1 MIVRGVARVALAW
14 VLTYVLACALSELA
28 PGPPAERAARAAA
41 RLPDDARG
49 AEARRAIIAT
59 VERELE
65 LGGGAAARVARAT
78 GRAVTVDLD
87 RSWRDRRPVGDIVAP
102 GLASTGGRA
111 LCVLVLALA
120 LGLAAGLGG
129 ASLSGNGGAR
139 GTIAGGA
146 VGFAVA
152 LALAMPTVW
161 LCQLFLAA
169 TPAAAGSS
177 ALAVLALALA
187 PAAVVAAHAR
197 ASVDEM
203 LASPLAAAVLA
214 RGASRTRLVW
224 IHGARLAVPRLA
236 PLAASTVGFA
246 LGAAAVVERA
256 LALPGAGRTLTVAA
270 ASGDVPVVA
279 ALSALA
285 AATVAATGVLAQ
297 VVARV
302 ADPRL
307 AEPPQ

>member
-1 MIVRGVARVALAW
+1 VIVRGVARVALAW

-49 AEARRAIIAT
+49 AEARRAIIAA

-65 LGGGAAARVARAT
+65 LGGGAAARVMRAT
-78 GRAVTVDLD
+78 GRAVTFDLD
-87 RSWRDRRPVGDIVAP
+87 RSWRDRRPVGEVIAP
-102 GLASTGGRA
+102 GLASTGARA

-129 ASLSGNGGAR
+129 VAR
-139 GTIAGGA
+139 GGRFGGA
-146 VGFAVA
+146 VGLAVA

-161 LCQLFLAA
+161 VCQLFLASS
-169 TPAAAGSS
+169 PAAAGSS
-177 ALAVLALALA
+177 TLAVLALALA
-187 PAAVVAAHAR
+187 PAAVIAAHAR
-197 ASVDEM
+197 AAVDEL

-214 RGASRTRLVW
+214 RGASRARLVW

-256 LALPGAGRTLTVAA
+256 LALPGAGRTLTIAA

-285 AATVAATGVLAQ
+285 AATVAATSALAQ
-297 VVARV
+297 LAARA

-307 AEPPQ
+307 AEPRQ

>member
-1 MIVRGVARVALAW
+1 MVLRGIVRVALAW
-14 VLTYVLACALSELA
+14 VVTYVLACALSELA

-41 RLPDDARG
+41 RLPD
-49 AEARRAIIAT
+49 EARSPAVRRTIIAT
-59 VERELE
+59 VERELD
-65 LGGGAAARVARAT
+65 LGGGVAARVVRAT
-78 GRAVTVDLD
+78 GRAVTLDLD
-87 RSWRDRRPVGDIVAP
+87 RSWRDRRPVGEVIAP
-102 GLASTGGRA
+102 GLAGTGARA

-120 LGLAAGLGG
+120 LGVAPGLG
-129 ASLSGNGGAR
+129 AVSRGGV
-139 GTIAGGA
+139 AGG
-146 VGFAVA
+146 VLGFAVA
-152 LALAMPTVW
+152 LGLSLPTVW

-177 ALAVLALALA
+177 TLAVLALAIA

-197 ASVDEM
+197 AATGEL
-203 LASPLAAAVLA
+203 LASPLAAAVQA
-214 RGASRTRLVW
+214 RGASRARLVW
-224 IHGARLAVPRLA
+224 IHGTRLAIPRLA

-256 LALPGAGRTLTVAA
+256 LALPGAGRTLTIAA

-285 AATVAATGVLAQ
+285 AATVAATAALAH
-297 VVARV
+297 VVARL

-307 AEPPQ
+307 DEVAP